1 MNLGS
6 KTPRH
11 LPRSTSLSKTPALLL
26 KFVIPTF
33 ISLRVQKI
41 FSHTLLK
48 LPAFGVDFLI
58 PEFIGFTFAFLGY
71 INVSYA
77 KMLSVNFICLQLWTW
92 TWTLSTSTLLPSSTG
107 KLSFSEKKF
116 IHNDSL
122 NIYPQVKLN
131 LDLDLDHLHLHS
143 SPLVHPLHLHSSTL
157 VHNRWLFFE
166 FLLLDLLRIPSFV

>member
-1 MNLGS
+1 MLRGTHGASNLNDSLGENQVLVGWKGYGEVNFGVDFLWGWLPMNLGS

-58 PEFIGFTFAFLGY
+58 PEFIGFTFAFFGIY
-71 INVSYA
+71 KVSYA
-77 KMLSVNFICLQLWTW
+77 KMLSVNL
-92 TWTLSTSTLLPSSTG
+92 SST
-107 KLSFSEKKF
+107 
-116 IHNDSL
+116 
-122 NIYPQVKLN
+122 
-131 LDLDLDHLHLHS
+131 LDLDLD
-143 SPLVHPLHLHSSTL
+143 PLHPPLFSPRPQ
-157 VHNRWLFFE
+157 VNCLFFRKE
-166 FLLLDLLRIPSFV
+166 IHSQWFIEYLSSG

>member
-58 PEFIGFTFAFLGY
+58 PEFIGFTFAFFGIY
-71 INVSYA
+71 KVSYA
-77 KMLSVNFICLQLWTW
+77 KMLSVN
-92 TWTLSTSTLLPSSTG
+92 LSSTLDLDLDPLHPPLFSHRPQVNC
-107 KLSFSEKKF
+107 LFSEKKF

-122 NIYPQVKLN
+122 NIYPQVNLN
-131 LDLDLDHLHLHS
+131 LDLDLDHLLLHS
-143 SPLVHPLHLHSSTL
+143 SPLLHLHSSTL

-166 FLLLDLLRIPSFV
+166 FLVLDLLRIPSFV